1 MAIFAMLLVA
11 CDKTNREEE
20 VPVASISLRPTYAEL
35 ILGESLSLTAKVEPE
50 NATDKKIVWESSTP
64 AVVSVTQNGVVTAE
78 SLGEVTITARAG
90 GKAATSMI
98 KVIQRV
104 VPVTSL
110 TLDHASLEM
119 IEGDEA
125 TLVATVA
132 PDNATDK
139 TVTWSSSNEQVAT
152 VAGGKVKALKE
163 GSATITAKAGEKTAT
178 CAVTVSKKYIAV
190 ESVTLNKSTLFRA
203 VSAERG

>member
-1 MAIFAMLLVA
+1 MPRKHFEAAMAIFAMLLVA

-119 IEGDEA
+119 IEGDESVYWLTDIGREYANNGVKFSTFERDFELYIDA
-125 TLVATVA
+125 TG
-132 PDNATDK
+132 
-139 TVTWSSSNEQVAT
+139 S
-152 VAGGKVKALKE
+152 LKE
-163 GSATITAKAGEKTAT
+163 SAQKRHAPAP
-178 CAVTVSKKYIAV
+178 VTYCPAAPILKRPVW
-190 ESVTLNKSTLFRA
+190 
-203 VSAERG
+203 